1 VQSGGFGDGIRLDM
15 HSPDDVRCGHVWFR
29 RSNKREERSTAGGGR
44 GDSTLPCCNSVHF
57 LSAIEGVVNANW
69 RQKVLDRLAALG
81 KPETQTAGHSLT
93 PPTVPKPA
101 PEDRKRTGYG
111 YCMNCAAVR
120 SYDAPKCAGC
130 SSTGPVI
137 GDAPAPASPDGG

>member
-1 VQSGGFGDGIRLDM
+1 MYGFDAQINAK
-15 HSPDDVRCGHVWFR
+15 SAPQQA
-29 RSNKREERSTAGGGR
+29 AGAAIALCLVVIPYIFSR
-44 GDSTLPCCNSVHF
+44 
-57 LSAIEGVVNANW
+57 AIEGVVNANW